1 MKALITNAAMTLL
14 DDQITNAAEKG
25 VVDLSYGLIPN
36 GYLLIQDG
44 LISALGPMSALP
56 EYLAKNLANDTAMG
70 HMDVTIDA
78 NGRLLT
84 PALIDCHTH
93 IVYGGHRAA
102 EFELRLNGASYAEVA
117 KAGGGIVSTVS
128 ATRAQSVEQLLEGA
142 LARVDALIA
151 EGVSLIEVKSGY
163 GLDVQTELRM
173 LRAARA
179 IEAAR
184 PVRVVTSFLGAHA
197 MPPGDDGSPEDYIEK
212 TCIPA
217 LRQAHQEGLVDAVD
231 GFCESIAFSAD
242 QIAPLFDVAAELGL
256 PVKVH
261 AEQLTRCGGSL
272 LAARHR
278 ALSVDHAEYA
288 NEDDV
293 IALGVAGSAAV
304 MLPGAFYTL
313 RETQKPP
320 VALFRKHGVPMAL
333 ATDANPGSSP
343 LTSVLLAM
351 NMGCTLFGM
360 TPHEALAGVTRNAA
374 RALGVSDSGMLRP
387 GLRADLALW
396 DVAHPAELSYRIG
409 FNPLYRR
416 IYGGEIT

>member
-14 DDQITNAAEKG
+14 DDQITNEAEKG

-56 EYLAKNLANDTAMG
+56 EYLANDTAMG

-78 NGRLLT
+78 NGRLLP

-93 IVYGGHRAA
+93 IVYGGHRAV

-163 GLDVQTELRM
+163 GLDIQTELRM

-184 PVRVVTSFLGAHA
+184 PVRVITSFLGAHA
-197 MPPGDDGSPEDYIEK
+197 MPPGEDGSPEDYIEK

-256 PVKVH
+256 PVKLH

-272 LAARHR
+272 LAARHK
-278 ALSVDHAEYA
+278 ALSVDHVEYA

-416 IYGGEIT
+416 IYRGQIT

>member
-14 DDQITNAAEKG
+14 DDQITNEAEKG

-56 EYLAKNLANDTAMG
+56 EYLANDTAMG

-93 IVYGGHRAA
+93 IVYGGHRAV

-117 KAGGGIVSTVS
+117 KAGGGIVSTVT

-197 MPPGDDGSPEDYIEK
+197 MPPDEDGSPEDYIEK

-256 PVKVH
+256 PVKLH

-272 LAARHR
+272 LAARHK
-278 ALSVDHAEYA
+278 ALSVDHVEYA

-416 IYGGEIT
+416 IYRGQIT